1 MSGRL
6 ADVTARIGTVEK
18 LSAVISAM
26 RGIAASRAQEAERH
40 LESIRLYSA
49 TIGDAIGHALSFL
62 PEADRPAAGAVAP
75 GRQAVVVLA
84 AEQGFAG
91 AFSERVFDAAA
102 GLGTGPGDLLV
113 VGDRDLLVVGDR
125 GLPVAEERGLAVVW
139 SAPMIAHTA
148 QASALAT
155 RITEAVF
162 ERVAQGGASRVALV
176 HGLPGPGGA
185 TEVAVH
191 SLVPFDYSR
200 FPPPPSGQSPRIT
213 LPPDRLLARL
223 VEEYVFAEVIEAVM
237 LSFAAENAAR
247 MRAMIAAHD
256 NVSETLGDLVARS
269 RRLRQEEI
277 TDEIV
282 EIASSA

>member
-102 GLGTGPGDLLV
+102 GLGTGPG
-113 VGDRDLLVVGDR
+113 DLLVVGDR